1 MKRNA
6 YDLIARRN
14 RKELAAIKRKLKLQE
29 ATVGLFGIL
38 VCGDLLVIGA
48 FPLGVLAAIIF
59 AIIGIAVHFNVPE
72 ELKELQYYANNHI
85 AFGENITMLYGI
97 KSSPDDNCDIFFG
110 ENAFKIISSNKR
122 YAFHYNRIKSVVFT
136 SQKGLS
142 RLARGGT
149 FGRKSELSSVA
160 KNVKKQLP
168 KWSDGGEYVFVTY
181 LSRFH
186 TKTIVFKIYYP
197 QRSAD
202 YLADMLPN
210 GVVKHIF

>member
-14 RKELAAIKRKLKLQE
+14 RKELAAIKRKLKLKE

-48 FPLGVLAAIIF
+48 FPLGVLMAIIF

-72 ELKELQYYANNHI
+72 ELKELQYYTNKNI

-110 ENAFKIISSNKR
+110 ENAFKIILLNKR
-122 YAFHYNRIKSVVFT
+122 YEFQYKKIESVVFT
-136 SQKGLS
+136 SSKGIS
-142 RLARGGT
+142 RLARGGAI
-149 FGRKSELSSVA
+149 GRKSGLSSVA

-181 LSRFH
+181 LSGFH
-186 TKTIVFKIYYP
+186 TKTIVFKIYHP